1 VARGVR
7 PKMGMGAREEGKRG
21 WRECVRSLATL
32 TSRGRLTVDSLR
44 IKVKA
49 LKENAWGNVE
59 GEFGH
64 PAGGG

>member
-1 VARGVR
+1 
-7 PKMGMGAREEGKRG
+7 MGMRAREEGKRG
-21 WRECVRSLATL
+21 WRECVRSMATL

-49 LKENAWGNVE
+49 LKMLGGNEE